1 MNTINTFFQH
11 ATSGFWVFVGTYM
24 ILLVTLKIAAAL
36 IFKCWNRLLRTIKVA
51 LRGWPPAHI
60 DADGDAITVHQVQR
74 VPPEPDADTW
84 PKNNKPRE
92 SFTERIA
99 RLKYEKEY
107 KQTPPPTAQ
116 RPPEQ
121 SAGFPKITCSY
132 CSIEFP
138 KMSSLID
145 HVKMYHPE
153 TLIDFTPNT

>member
-1 MNTINTFFQH
+1 MTEINTFFQH
-11 ATSGFWVFVGTYM
+11 ATSGFWVFVGTFL
-24 ILLVTLKIAAAL
+24 ILSLTLKLGAAL
-36 IFKCWNRLLRTIKVA
+36 IFKCWNRLLRTVKVA

-60 DADGDAITVHQVQR
+60 DADGDAITVHTILH
-74 VPPEPDADTW
+74 PDEAEYKTRKKDSLNE
-84 PKNNKPRE
+84 K
-92 SFTERIA
+92 IA
-99 RLKYEKEY
+99 REQFKREY

-153 TLIDFTPNT
+153 TLIDFTPDSK